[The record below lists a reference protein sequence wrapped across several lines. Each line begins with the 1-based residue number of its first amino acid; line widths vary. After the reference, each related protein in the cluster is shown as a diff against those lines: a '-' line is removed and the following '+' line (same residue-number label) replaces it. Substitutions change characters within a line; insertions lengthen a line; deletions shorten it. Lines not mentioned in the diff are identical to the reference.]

1 MMLNLNIRD
10 IKLENKKNNRHTKHR
25 RVARPGLKMGVNFQT
40 SILMIVWT
48 FIRNSVW
55 HMTPALFL
63 HGLLF
68 VIHSIAKELI
78 DGYTVPNGGIL
89 LLFTVYAICL
99 FFTIRKISD
108 HMAYFNVKTL
118 VTHYN
123 INQKTIAII
132 NQSANPKHDKAF
144 IMMDHYRTRVNRFS
158 LFPSVKELAVEDQ
171 MYKNAYKSGSQA
183 MKTNAEAR
191 RLRLDL
197 EAKHAE
203 HIAAKRIADWKQSE
217 FGGLNEYY
225 ELVKKY
231 SHRTIPAVRDIIS
244 DVKN

>member
-1 MMLNLNIRD
+1 
-10 IKLENKKNNRHTKHR
+10 
-25 RVARPGLKMGVNFQT
+25 
-40 SILMIVWT
+40 
-48 FIRNSVW
+48 
-55 HMTPALFL
+55 
-63 HGLLF
+63 
-68 VIHSIAKELI
+68 
-78 DGYTVPNGGIL
+78 
-89 LLFTVYAICL
+89 
-99 FFTIRKISD
+99 
-108 HMAYFNVKTL
+108 MAYFNVKTL

-132 NQSANPKHDKAF
+132 NLSANPKHDKAF

-203 HIAAKRIADWKQSE
+203 HIAAKRIANWKQSE